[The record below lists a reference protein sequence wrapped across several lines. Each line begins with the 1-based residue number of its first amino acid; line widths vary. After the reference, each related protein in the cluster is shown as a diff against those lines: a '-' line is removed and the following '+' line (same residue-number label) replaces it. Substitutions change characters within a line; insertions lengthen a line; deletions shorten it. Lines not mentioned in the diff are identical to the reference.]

1 MEPFLKDIFKKIKK
15 SVKEEMEYIFTQV
28 GNEKIYAVALVS
40 DEDAI
45 TLFLAVNTLEYL
57 KEKDRKNLE
66 LLREYLS
73 PEEIEA
79 VENGTKSLTKYIPDE
94 WGYSDRK
101 GSGLNEVSSLLFQ
114 KEGENAAEYAKHKGE
129 FFEIIAA
136 AIPLALDGGLR

>member
-1 MEPFLKDIFKKIKK
+1 M
-15 SVKEEMEYIFTQV
+15 
-28 GNEKIYAVALVS
+28 
-40 DEDAI
+40 
-45 TLFLAVNTLEYL
+45 
-57 KEKDRKNLE
+57 
-66 LLREYLS
+66 REYLS
-73 PEEIEA
+73 PEKIEA